1 MSSIPNSAMPHAY
14 RTDDSRVGR
23 RQKMRDM
30 FASARRWTGD
40 QYSTASK
47 AVRHDPRIAAAAGA
61 TLVAAIAAVFAPR
74 LWRQRSAFGL

>member
-14 RTDDSRVGR
+14 TPDDARPGR
-23 RQKMRDM
+23 RQRARTM
-30 FASARRWTGD
+30 FASAGRWAGER
-40 QYSTASK
+40 YSSASK

-61 TLVAAIAAVFAPR
+61 TLVAAVAAVFAPR

>member
-14 RTDDSRVGR
+14 RTDARVSR
-23 RQKMRDM
+23 RQQLRDM
-30 FASARRWTGD
+30 VASARRWTGN
-40 QYSTASK
+40 QYSSASK

-61 TLVAAIAAVFAPR
+61 TLLAAVAAVFAPR